1 MSRQKKYCCN
11 NCANGLPC
19 VSSTFKTNGQN
30 NFKHVSQVP
39 AIPLSPNSGLFI
51 NACGQ
56 LDIDCEILGTKCAW
70 PIGPTTP
77 HQNYNWTVS
86 PATIQEGSQVTLNVA
101 GLAPTA
107 LFTVRIT
114 SSNGDISYWPLQADE
129 DGNITNAK
137 YRLCDGGLSY
147 IFTPIYGTGTP
158 NISSYSVDV
167 LPCGTIIDC
176 SCNGT
181 VIIKPVLTANTVA
194 AGQYVTLRLIVTNT
208 NECPISNLTLP
219 ALSLPTGLT
228 AFPSVEIQNETVNG
242 KSTKTFE
249 FNLLAQNAT
258 NDPLTLNITVPTS
271 TGTYEC
277 GGDTFYA
284 GGGSAAL
291 TILPSAGALCG
302 LSIEEFSISPASGGE
317 AVERTF
323 TLTVKNIGTATITNL
338 TMPAINFAI
347 SGFTVT
353 SGDTSISIPPVASLA
368 ADATHTVTKSCYLES
383 TGALPATYTL
393 QIPAGYIY
401 ATCAGSLINNLA
413 NVSAS
418 TELTPP

>member
-1 MSRQKKYCCN
+1 
-11 NCANGLPC
+11 
-19 VSSTFKTNGQN
+19 
-30 NFKHVSQVP
+30 
-39 AIPLSPNSGLFI
+39 
-51 NACGQ
+51 
-56 LDIDCEILGTKCAW
+56 
-70 PIGPTTP
+70 
-77 HQNYNWTVS
+77 
-86 PATIQEGSQVTLNVA
+86 
-101 GLAPTA
+101 
-107 LFTVRIT
+107 
-114 SSNGDISYWPLQADE
+114 
-129 DGNITNAK
+129 
-137 YRLCDGGLSY
+137 
-147 IFTPIYGTGTP
+147 
-158 NISSYSVDV
+158 
-167 LPCGTIIDC
+167 
-176 SCNGT
+176 
-181 VIIKPVLTANTVA
+181 
-194 AGQYVTLRLIVTNT
+194 
-208 NECPISNLTLP
+208 LP

-228 AFPSVEIQNETVNG
+228 AFPSVEIQNEMVNG